1 MNLNKKLQ
9 KPRVR
14 FLETNDVKVE
24 TIDNVEIFQASIAS
38 ELPVFM
44 GEYFEILDIESMD
57 IGRLKDGGNVLFNH
71 DESIYVGVII
81 DAWKENKKLYA
92 KFRFSNNNFAQEIKR
107 DVQDKVLTKT
117 SLGYYITSMNFE
129 GYQDD
134 VEIYRCG
141 SSATEFSLVTKPAD
155 VTTAVGRSLVD
166 KEERELIKNEQN
178 ELTNNSEK
186 EMEELVKLINELTA
200 KVDALSTAVE
210 SLKPAKTETDTTVT
224 DEARKRELDEQE
236 KVKDQTEIDAAV
248 ANIASAIS
256 AEVPSTDVSVD
267 EIIARIESEIQD
279 EVNDTIDDLEDDSD
293 EEMV

>member
-38 ELPVFM
+38 ELPVYM

-134 VEIYRCG
+134 IEIYRCG

-166 KEERELIKNEQN
+166 KEERELIKNEQK
-178 ELTNNSEK
+178 ELNNNNSEID
-186 EMEELVKLINELTA
+186 MEELVKLINELTA
-200 KVDALSTAVE
+200 KIDTLSATVE
-210 SLKPAKTETDTTVT
+210 SLKTVKTETDTTVT
-224 DEARKRELDEQE
+224 DEARKRELDEE
-236 KVKDQTEIDAAV
+236 NKVKEDAEVAAAIADIATAISEAVPADETSVEDIISKIQSEID
-248 ANIASAIS
+248 
-256 AEVPSTDVSVD
+256 SVID
-267 EIIARIESEIQD
+267 
-279 EVNDTIDDLEDDSD
+279 DTIDDLEEDL
-293 EEMV
+293 V